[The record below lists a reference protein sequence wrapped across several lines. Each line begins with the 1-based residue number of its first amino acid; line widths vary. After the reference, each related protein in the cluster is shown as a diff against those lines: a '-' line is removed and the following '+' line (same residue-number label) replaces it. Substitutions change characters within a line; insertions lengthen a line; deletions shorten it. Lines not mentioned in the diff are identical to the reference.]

1 MIYTITLDPILDRII
16 EVEELIYDDVNTV
29 MEEKKYPRGKG
40 IDVSRVIKEL
50 DGQSIAMGFVG
61 GYNGLEIVGRL
72 VNEGIICDFTKIHT
86 ETRANITIL
95 QRKKKLQTL
104 LGTLCPAISQIE
116 VDEFFRKAQEI
127 PANSYVVISGNIPQ
141 GMNDSFYAQ
150 LITTLKERN
159 IKVILD
165 TDEEALKRGVD
176 AGPYLIKPNIH
187 EFGRLVET
195 NVSEV
200 EEIIK
205 YARPYE
211 DKIKYI
217 VVSMGAKG
225 VVGISKEG
233 NFHVIPPKIYV
244 RSSIG
249 AGDSLVAGIIFA
261 LSENT
266 PFEDAL
272 VLGVACGTASAL
284 NPGGDL
290 CKISDVDIVKK
301 VCVLK
306 KLKKID
312 LHIKIDVI
320 YVFNKV
326 KINYERR

>member
-1 MIYTITLDPILDRII
+1 MIYTVTLNPILDRIV
-16 EVEELIYDDVNTV
+16 EVEELIYDDVNMV
-29 MEEKKYPRGKG
+29 VEEQKYPGGKG

-50 DGQSIAMGFVG
+50 GGQSIAMGFVG

-72 VNEGIICDFTKIHT
+72 VNEGVICDFTKIHN
-86 ETRANITIL
+86 ETRAHITIF

-104 LGTLCPAISQIE
+104 LSTLCPAISQIE
-116 VDEFFRKAQEI
+116 VDEFFRKIQEI

-141 GMNDSFYAQ
+141 DMSDSFYAQ
-150 LITTLKERN
+150 LITTLKERD

-187 EFGRLVET
+187 EFSRLVET
-195 NVSEV
+195 NVSEI
-200 EEIIK
+200 EDIIK

-233 NFHVIPPKIYV
+233 NYHVIPPKINV
-244 RSSIG
+244 RSSTG

-272 VLGVACGTASAL
+272 ALGVACGTSSSL
-284 NPGGDL
+284 NPRSDL
-290 CKISDVDIVKK
+290 CNLNDINMIKK
-301 VCVLK
+301 EVF
-306 KLKKID
+306 
-312 LHIKIDVI
+312 IKNI
-320 YVFNKV
+320 
-326 KINYERR
+326 